1 MKIRKV
7 VVIGA
12 SNKTDRYSYQAVKL
26 LAEMGYQPIP
36 VHPKLK
42 EILGINVCP
51 SMRHL
56 AKQSFASDVAL
67 TKVANA
73 TNVASC
79 FKDNAD
85 FCSKSIE
92 SIVETEID
100 TIAVYVNPEISSG
113 LIEQIIQVK
122 PRRVIFNP
130 NTENPELASK
140 LAAAGIETIEACT
153 LVMLRTGQF

>member
-1 MKIRKV
+1 MKVRKV

-26 LAEMGYQPIP
+26 LHEMRYQPIP

-42 EILGINVCP
+42 EILGIQVCP
-51 SMRHL
+51 SL
-56 AKQSFASDVAL
+56 EAV
-67 TKVANA
+67 
-73 TNVASC
+73 
-79 FKDNAD
+79 KDTD
-85 FCSKSIE
+85 
-92 SIVETEID
+92 ID
-100 TIAVYVNPEISSG
+100 TIALYVNPEISSG
-113 LIEQIIQVK
+113 LVEQIIQVK

-140 LAAAGIETIEACT
+140 LAAAGIETLEACT